1 MSTHLSEV
9 EALPPSNA
17 AEPLTLLLRGRLPQ
31 LRPAERR
38 VASYVIDHP
47 DKARHLA
54 ITALALVAGVS
65 VASVTRLT
73 KAVGCTG
80 YTDFRRRLI
89 EDVVRS
95 DVQHLEPVRESTAA
109 PTSAHTI
116 AEIVDSV
123 FRLSVQS
130 LVETLQ
136 VLDMAAME
144 RAADVLAQANTVY
157 CFGIGSS
164 STIAVDAAYRL
175 LRVGVAAHAEVDA
188 HLQVARMALLTS
200 GDAAI
205 ALSFSG
211 ETQETVD
218 AAEAARRAG
227 ATLIVVTNFPHSRL
241 GRLADVC
248 LYTASRQPLWRQDAV
263 PVRVV
268 QLTVLDA
275 LCVCL
280 LRRNSARAERA
291 ARLIDYALVSKGVH
305 HLPSLGATSD
315 DAGEAVGYT
324 TRF

>member
-1 MSTHLSEV
+1 MSIPLSEV
-9 EALPPSNA
+9 EALPPSNSG
-17 AEPLTLLLRGRLPQ
+17 EPLTLRLRALLPQ

-38 VASYVIDHP
+38 VATFVIDHP
-47 DKARHLA
+47 DQARHLA
-54 ITALALVAGVS
+54 ITALAQVTGVS

-73 KAVGCTG
+73 KAVGCAG
-80 YTDFRRRLI
+80 YTEFRRRLI

-95 DVQHLEPVRESTAA
+95 DVQHIAPVRESTAA
-109 PTSAHTI
+109 PTAANTV
-116 AEIVDSV
+116 ADIVDSV

-144 RAADVLAQANTVY
+144 RAADILARARTVY
-157 CFGIGSS
+157 CFGMGSS

-175 LRVGVAAHAEVDA
+175 LRVGVTAHAEVDA

-211 ETQETVD
+211 ETPETVD
-218 AAEAARRAG
+218 TAEAARRAG
-227 ATLIVVTNFPHSRL
+227 ATLIVVTNFPRSRL

-248 LYTASRQPLWRQDAV
+248 LNTASRQPQWRQDAV

-268 QLTVLDA
+268 QLTLLDA

-280 LRRNSARAERA
+280 LRRGKARAEQA
-291 ARLIDYALVSKGVH
+291 ARLIDHALVSKGVH
-305 HLPSLGATSD
+305 HLPAH
-315 DAGEAVGYT
+315 DAMADSG
-324 TRF
+324 